1 MPEKFNSKNLSYA
14 SKPPPFLAAL
24 QAQAAGHGGP
34 DPITAGR
41 RRPGKKR
48 SGSEEAEDA
57 PLVVDEHGNT
67 VALTVDKDGVVA
79 AGQHDGPTEG
89 EGEGEGDDAKQKET
103 DKVTTKKDA
112 DVNAK
117 MSIGGRKRKAVKI
130 VGGGDEEVEAAGKDG
145 TGATSVKG
153 EKGQKNDKMGAKKIK
168 KKGKAIKLSFDED

>member
-14 SKPPPFLAAL
+14 GKPPPFLAAL

-48 SGSEEAEDA
+48 SGSEEAEDV

-79 AGQHDGPTEG
+79 AGQHDDPREG
-89 EGEGEGDDAKQKET
+89 GDGERKEKEKDKEDKKEDGD
-103 DKVTTKKDA
+103 
-112 DVNAK
+112 AK
-117 MSIGGRKRKAVKI
+117 MSIGGRKRKMGKI
-130 VGGGDEEVEAAGKDG
+130 VGGGDEDEDEDDAGAKEVKQAKGKSAEG
-145 TGATSVKG
+145 SK
-153 EKGQKNDKMGAKKIK
+153 KNTPGAKKPK
-168 KKGKAIKLSFDED
+168 KKAKAIKLSFDED